1 MGVKSVTI
9 CCEDAYEAS
18 HMLDWYKYYATC
30 EDIRSHI
37 KGRLKHVDL
46 SPEATA
52 ELELIQSILYPI
64 EEA

>member
-1 MGVKSVTI
+1 MSVKSVTI

-37 KGRLKHVDL
+37 RGRIKHVDL
-46 SPEATA
+46 TDEATA

>member
-1 MGVKSVTI
+1 MSVKSVTI

-37 KGRLKHVDL
+37 RGRLKHADL
-46 SPEATA
+46 TKEADD
-52 ELELIQSILYPI
+52 ELVSIAALLYPH

>member
-1 MGVKSVTI
+1 
-9 CCEDAYEAS
+9 
-18 HMLDWYKYYATC
+18 MLDWYKYYATC

-37 KGRLKHVDL
+37 RGRIKHADL
-46 SPEATA
+46 TDEAAA